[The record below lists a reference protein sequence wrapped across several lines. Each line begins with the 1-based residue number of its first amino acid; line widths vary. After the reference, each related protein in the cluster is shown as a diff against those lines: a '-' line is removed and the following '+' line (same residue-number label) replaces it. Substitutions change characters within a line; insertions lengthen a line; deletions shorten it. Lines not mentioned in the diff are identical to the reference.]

1 MSNDGVA
8 PLRVAEA
15 KKFVAI
21 SRARFSPIGA
31 ATDERAKAARAK
43 VNKILFMV
51 GFSVKYPI
59 PIHKKILY

>member
-21 SRARFSPIGA
+21 SRARLSPIGA
-31 ATDERAKAARAK
+31 AVSDNDKAK
-43 VNKILFMV
+43 NGMINSFLLILLC
-51 GFSVKYPI
+51 I
-59 PIHKKILY
+59 ILVYIICIAT